1 MYVCMY
7 VLQVAERLEYLE
19 HHDHEG
25 EISELELKC
34 FVASGVF
41 RLIILEGAI

>member
-1 MYVCMY
+1 MC

-25 EISELELKC
+25 EITELELKC
-34 FVASGVF
+34 FVASAVF
-41 RLIILEGAI
+41 RLKILEGALC